1 MTISTTDS
9 RKNYT
14 GNGST
19 VAFSFPY
26 KFLADADLYVYVDD
40 VLQTLTTD
48 YTVSGAGSDSGGTVT
63 FVTAPAS
70 ATRVT
75 LVRATPLTQEVD
87 YISGDSF
94 PAETHES
101 ALDKN
106 VMGLQDARESFL
118 NRTVMLATSAEGSLT
133 PISDTIAQRAS
144 KYISFNALGDIVLST
159 GTTSTIVH
167 GTTGESLAGTQTP
180 SAALTVLGL
189 TATASELN
197 IMDGV
202 TATASE
208 LNIMDGVTAT
218 TAELNIMDGVTSTA
232 AELNLLDG
240 KSFLDEDTMS
250 SDSATALASQQ
261 SIKAYVDTGIPRV
274 SQRVCIWEG
283 SNGTVANGIFSAP
296 TVARQQYTMTPSSHF
311 GLSSGTFLKLDMEWQ
326 CVNAE
331 DGIAVG
337 DVLPFDNT
345 MHDGDETS
353 YPIWYDNAGDMSN
366 SSMRVKFNVGDYGGT
381 TNIFHLWTRP
391 GGSSADTWYQKA
403 NFALYA
409 RIYYTI

>member
-274 SQRVCIWEG
+274 SARVKMNT
-283 SNGTVANGIFSAP
+283 SNLVYQTLYSKSVA
-296 TVARQQYTMTPSSHF
+296 TDF
-311 GLSSGTFLKLDMEWQ
+311 GVSSGTILNVFFELECKT
-326 CVNAE
+326 A
-331 DGIAVG
+331 
-337 DVLPFDNT
+337 
-345 MHDGDETS
+345 HDGFTVGNIVSMYGMNNGYADSHQNPAHWSSSDCATATV
-353 YPIWYDNAGDMSN
+353 YTATNDAGSG
-366 SSMRVKFNVGDYGGT
+366 VL
-381 TNIFHLWTRP
+381 HLWTKTV
-391 GGSSADTWYQKA
+391 GSITADTWLDYDKWDI
-403 NFALYA
+403 YA
-409 RIYYTI
+409 RVYYTI

>member
-202 TATASE
+202 T
-208 LNIMDGVTAT
+208 
-218 TAELNIMDGVTSTA
+218 STA

-274 SQRVCIWEG
+274 SARVKMNT
-283 SNGTVANGIFSAP
+283 SNLVYQTLYSKSVA
-296 TVARQQYTMTPSSHF
+296 TDF
-311 GLSSGTFLKLDMEWQ
+311 GVSSGTILNVFFELECKT
-326 CVNAE
+326 A
-331 DGIAVG
+331 
-337 DVLPFDNT
+337 
-345 MHDGDETS
+345 HDGFTVGNIVSMYGMNNGYSDS
-353 YPIWYDNAGDMSN
+353 HQNPAHW
-366 SSMRVKFNVGDYGGT
+366 SSSDCATATVYT
-381 TNIFHLWTRP
+381 ATNDTGSGVLRLWTKTV
-391 GGSSADTWYQKA
+391 GSITADTWLDYDKWDI
-403 NFALYA
+403 YA
-409 RIYYTI
+409 RVYYTI